1 MADKTKQDKTSR
13 WRLALGYPIL
23 SGVLMAAAFPPLPLG
38 FLACISLLPLIPVAE
53 NLRGRVAFGAGF
65 LQGII
70 FYSATIYWIAWIT
83 PPGMAGAIFY
93 MAVFRGVF
101 VYLWSAM
108 WARYGWLGLWLTP
121 FSWVGF
127 EYFNTLGDMGFP
139 WMVLGHSQVDY
150 LPLIQIAEVTGVYGV
165 SFWVVVVN
173 LIAYEIIRNA
183 RRGPM
188 IGVLVSAFAAP
199 LGFGLWRAS
208 EPLAEGDL
216 NVAIVQQNV
225 SPVEKSHWGFDHNF
239 DALKPLTID
248 AAKTG
253 ARLIVWSEAAVPA
266 YLQSDRPLHDATYQ
280 ARVQAL
286 VDSLGIYLY
295 TGANRYEAATR
306 DRHYN
311 SSFLFK
317 PGGGEL
323 PHYDKVKVVPFG
335 ERAPFPEVLGFLRD
349 IRWSGGGYVSG
360 DFEGGIDRTVFTVP
374 GGRFSGVICF
384 DSAFPWLARELVLH
398 GAEFLVVITNDGW
411 YKRTSAP
418 YQHAAIATFRAIEN
432 RRWVVR
438 CANTGMSLFVDPH
451 GRQWQNTGLFHTAV
465 LERAIAPRKDQTL
478 YVRFGDLFAR
488 GCGLIA
494 LMGLALAFIRR
505 RDKAAE
511 ERARPKGTVPALAP
525 PDRELPEDGK
535 PMPFL
540 DHLEELRWRIL
551 KGLSAII
558 AGAVA
563 CGIFV
568 NDILALLIH
577 PARTEENALVLQT
590 LKPMGMFMVKL
601 EIVLVGGAIIALPF
615 LMYQIWIFVSP
626 GLFAGERRFIT
637 FVIASSTACFAVGAV
652 LAYWLVIPL
661 AIAFFVGMTV
671 DTAVMPQFDIGM
683 YIGFV
688 LRLIVVFGLVFELPV
703 VTFFLAKVGIA
714 TSSRMRTGRRYA
726 ILIGFV
732 LAAILTPPDPLS
744 QLLMALP
751 LVVLYEASIWVARI
765 VNE

>member
-1 MADKTKQDKTSR
+1 MSDAIKQDKISG
-13 WRLALGYPIL
+13 WKLSLGYPAL

-53 NLRGRVAFGAGF
+53 NLRGRLAFGAGF
-65 LQGII
+65 LQGAV
-70 FYSATIYWIAWIT
+70 FYGATVYWIAWIT

-93 MAVFRGVF
+93 MALFRGLF
-101 VYLWSAM
+101 VYLWSVA
-108 WARYGWLGLWLTP
+108 WARFGGLGLWLTP
-121 FSWVGF
+121 FLWVGF

-139 WMVLGHSQVDY
+139 WMLLGHSQVDY
-150 LPLIQIAEVTGVYGV
+150 LPLIQVAEATGVYGV

-173 LIAYEIIRNA
+173 LIAREIAKSA
-183 RRGPM
+183 RRSLWVGAL
-188 IGVLVSAFAAP
+188 ILTFAAP
-199 LGFGLWRAS
+199 LGFGLWRVAD
-208 EPLAEGDL
+208 PLAKGDL
-216 NVAIVQQNV
+216 KVAIVQQNV
-225 SPVEKSHWGFDHNF
+225 SPVEKSYWGFDHNF
-239 DALKPLTID
+239 DKLKPLTIQ

-253 ARLIVWSEAAVPA
+253 ARLVIWSEAAVPA
-266 YLQSDRPLHDATYQ
+266 YLKSGRPLHNAYQ

-306 DRHYN
+306 DRYYN

-317 PGGGEL
+317 PGGGDL

-335 ERAPFPEVLGFLRD
+335 ERTPFPQLLGFLRD
-349 IRWSGGGYVSG
+349 IQWRGGGYISG
-360 DFEGGIDRTVFTVP
+360 DFESGTARTVFEIP
-374 GGRFSGVICF
+374 GGKFSGMICF
-384 DSAFPWLARELVLH
+384 DSVFPWLAREMVLQ

-418 YQHAAIATFRAIEN
+418 YQHAEIATFRAIEN

-438 CANTGMSLFVDPH
+438 CANTGVSLFVDPH
-451 GRQWQNTGLFHTAV
+451 GRQWQNTGLFHDAV
-465 LERAIAPRKDQTL
+465 LEGIIAPRKDQTL
-478 YVRFGDLFAR
+478 YARFGDLFAQ

-494 LMGLALAFIRR
+494 LMGLAIAFIRR
-505 RDKAAE
+505 LEKATE
-511 ERARPKGTVPALAP
+511 ERTPPEGTVPALAP
-525 PDRELPEDGK
+525 DRELPDEGK

-551 KGLSAII
+551 KGLSAVIV
-558 AGAVA
+558 GAVL

-568 NDILALLIH
+568 NDILAALIH

-601 EIVLVGGAIIALPF
+601 EIVLVGGAILALPF
-615 LMYQIWIFVSP
+615 LIYQIWIFVAP

-637 FVIASSTACFAVGAV
+637 FVIASSTVCFVLGAI

-661 AIAFFVGMTV
+661 AMAFFVGMTV
-671 DTAVMPQFDIGM
+671 DTGVAPQFDIGM

-688 LRLIVVFGLVFELPV
+688 LRLLVVFGLVFELPV
-703 VTFFLAKVGIA
+703 VTFFLAKMGIA
-714 TSSRMRTGRRYA
+714 TKERMRKGRRYA
-726 ILIGFV
+726 ILVGFV

-744 QLLMALP
+744 QILMALP
-751 LVVLYEASIWVARI
+751 LVVLYEISIWIARF